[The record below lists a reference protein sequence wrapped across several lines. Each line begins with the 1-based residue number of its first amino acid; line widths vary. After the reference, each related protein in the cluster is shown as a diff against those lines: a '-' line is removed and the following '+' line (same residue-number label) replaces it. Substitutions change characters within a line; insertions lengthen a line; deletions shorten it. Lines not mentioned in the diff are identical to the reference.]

1 MLLIYILILFFQPL
15 LLDCRLMI
23 SCYVTC
29 YVTTV
34 TGLFI
39 VQEKQKQKQ
48 NKRNIKL
55 RKIDK
60 KKRKMFKSRYT
71 ITLYA

>member
-1 MLLIYILILFFQPL
+1 MLLTYILILFFQSL
-15 LLDCRLMI
+15 FLDCKLMT

-29 YVTTV
+29 HVTTI

-71 ITLYA
+71 ITLYG

>member
-1 MLLIYILILFFQPL
+1 MTL
-15 LLDCRLMI
+15 
-23 SCYVTC
+23 CYVTC
-29 YVTTV
+29 YVTTI

-60 KKRKMFKSRYT
+60 KKRKMFKSRCT
-71 ITLYA
+71 ITLYG